1 MKKLSILVYPEF
13 SIQEVSDIM
22 YLFRWYFDTK
32 TEIVSTSLDPVISE
46 EGVSIMP
53 NITTDDYDLDNYHC
67 LILPG
72 CSDFRDSIRDE
83 KLISFLSSF
92 NDNSEF
98 IIGAIC
104 SAPIFLAKA
113 GLLKGK
119 KYINNLYMDFNE
131 RISFIELENRVLKPI
146 VVDGNIITAAGSEG
160 RKFAIEVARK
170 LGFECSDKALTELGE
185 DYKNDDFIAYLNE
198 DQLLEV
204 EKEFGFLFDS
214 K

>member
-1 MKKLSILVYPEF
+1 M
-13 SIQEVSDIM
+13 
-22 YLFRWYFDTK
+22 FRWYFDTK

-72 CSDFRDSIRDE
+72 CSDFRESIRDE

-98 IIGAIC
+98 VIGAIC

-170 LGFECSDKALTELGE
+170 LGFNVLIKR
-185 DYKNDDFIAYLNE
+185 
-198 DQLLEV
+198 
-204 EKEFGFLFDS
+204 
-214 K
+214 

>member
-92 NDNSEF
+92 SDNSEF